1 MRSERAPVT
10 VVFDNREAAVEWLV
24 LVGMMSGFGTKSP
37 PAVAGYGW
45 PLVLRLGVHCW
56 PFLAKMQILSCF
68 MEAKNGND

>member
-1 MRSERAPVT
+1 M
-10 VVFDNREAAVEWLV
+10 
-24 LVGMMSGFGTKSP
+24 VGARRYDVGVRNEKPTRGGG
-37 PAVAGYGW
+37 VCW